1 MTSER
6 RSPPV
11 RPDLA
16 EAVRDGIVIFDAN
29 GRIRFVNASAT
40 TITSWSSPADLAR
53 LLTLTP
59 GLVELRSGKWIELR
73 FSDVAFEEGPCRAA
87 VFTDVTAQVELG
99 EAHRKLRDI
108 GLVDPVTWLVTA
120 PVLEDH
126 LRRSLA
132 LAARDERWVGVL
144 WLDLKRFKR
153 TTTDGPQVAN
163 EVLRQT
169 ARRVVALIRPS
180 DLAARVDDDAF
191 AVVLTAMRAPGDAEI
206 VAVRLVLA
214 MAPPV
219 LVMGRERSVQ
229 VHVGA
234 ATASDRAVDAGELLM
249 RARDAAA
256 ETAKGHLA
264 VGGVR
269 ET

>member
-1 MTSER
+1 
-6 RSPPV
+6 
-11 RPDLA
+11 
-16 EAVRDGIVIFDAN
+16 VRDGIVIFDAS
-29 GRIRFVNASAT
+29 GRIRLVNASAT

-53 LLTLTP
+53 LLTFTP

-73 FSDVAFEEGPCRAA
+73 FAEVVFEEEACQAA
-87 VFTDVTAQVELG
+87 VFSDVTAQVELG

-126 LRRSLA
+126 LRRALA

-144 WLDLKRFKR
+144 WLAFTRFKR
-153 TTTDGPQVAN
+153 STSDGPQIAN
-163 EVLRQT
+163 EVLRQI

-180 DLAARVDDDAF
+180 DLAARVDDEAF
-191 AVVLTAMRAPGDAEI
+191 AVVLTAIRAPADAQI

-214 MAPPV
+214 LAPPV
-219 LVMGRERSVQ
+219 LVLGRERSVE

-234 ATASDRAVDAGELLM
+234 STASDRTVDAGELLL
-249 RARDAAA
+249 RAREAAVA
-256 ETAKGHLA
+256 TAKGDLA

-269 ET
+269 EP